1 MSYGH
6 CDLSVQVWL
15 KYFLVL
21 NSGCICVTSW
31 SKKVR
36 RTPRGFLQAKPKIL
50 SRVAKSRGFCM
61 KLKRKFAV

>member
-1 MSYGH
+1 M
-6 CDLSVQVWL
+6 
-15 KYFLVL
+15 
-21 NSGCICVTSW
+21 TSW

-36 RTPRGFLQAKPKIL
+36 RTPRGFLQAKTKIL